1 VTLSCAVRV
10 FVLLALLVLAACAT
24 APREPWVL
32 TPGAGG
38 EPLGGDL
45 KRISTYEDALA
56 TVLQVMQGE
65 LGLPRLQVTLVFLPD
80 ARGLEALLLRIGY
93 PPPLA
98 RSAARQL
105 VAIGG
110 HRTVLVNQARLESQG
125 WRWRFSILAHELAHV
140 LQYELGGGTRGA
152 SAQWLREGFAEW
164 LAARVTASLEQAGEQ
179 KARQQAII
187 RMRNHAQSRFPV
199 TLDPSRFA
207 AAGHPFP
214 ARVPVPPL
222 SELRSFPQWL
232 EQSRGEAGPV
242 LLDYAFLAVDTLLEQ
257 HGLPVVVRYFEL
269 FAVRQDAAANFLE
282 AFGESEEHF
291 EKRLPGILWR

>member
-1 VTLSCAVRV
+1 LR
-10 FVLLALLVLAACAT
+10 
-24 APREPWVL
+24 
-32 TPGAGG
+32 
-38 EPLGGDL
+38 DL
-45 KRISTYEDALA
+45 KRISTYEEALA
-56 TVLQVMQGE
+56 TVLQAMQGE

-110 HRTVLVNQARLESQG
+110 YRTVLVNQARLESQG
-125 WRWRFSILAHELAHV
+125 WRWRLFILAHELAHV

-164 LAARVTASLEQAGEQ
+164 VATRVTAGPEQVEDQ

-187 RMRNHAQSRFPV
+187 RMRTYAQSRFPV
-199 TLDPSRFA
+199 TLAPGGFA
-207 AAGHPFP
+207 RGEPFP
-214 ARVPVPPL
+214 ARVVVPPL

-232 EQSRGEAGPV
+232 EQSRGDAGPV
-242 LLDYAFLAVDTLLEQ
+242 LPDYAFLAVDTLLEQ
-257 HGLPVVVRYFEL
+257 HGRPAILRYFEL

-282 AFGESEEHF
+282 VFGESEEQF
-291 EKRLPGILWR
+291 EGRLPGILWR